1 MTLSRLT
8 VFLAKLIGLFTTVVG
23 LCIGVHKDQSVTTID
38 ALAHSPDVLLVFG
51 VVALLAGLA
60 IVLSHNVW
68 SGGVLPVVI
77 TLLGWILV
85 LRGVVLLFLA
95 PETLAGLL
103 EAMQFERLFYAY
115 LGVTVLIG
123 VYLTY
128 AGFASRPP
136 AGQSTAR

>member
-1 MTLSRLT
+1 MSRLT
-8 VFLAKLIGLFTTVVG
+8 LFLAKLIGLFTTVVG
-23 LCIGVHKDQSVTTID
+23 VCIGLHKEQNVTTID

-51 VVALLAGLA
+51 VIALLAGLG

-68 SGGVLPVVI
+68 SGGTLPVLI

-85 LRGVVLLFLA
+85 LRGVVLLFLP
-95 PETLAGLL
+95 PEALAGLL

-115 LGVTVLIG
+115 MGLTIVLG

-128 AGFASRPP
+128 SGFGSKAV
-136 AGQSTAR
+136 AAQSTVR